1 MVLFFKKELFLIL
14 SRRWRL
20 LLLALTLLRLAVAA
34 RMPLSADEAYYWVWS
49 KALAGG
55 YLDHPP
61 MVALWIRAGTSL
73 LGDTPLGVRLLGPW
87 AALAGSL
94 LIALAAEDFWP
105 GARAGLV
112 AAAVL
117 NATLMLNAG
126 AVLMTPDTP
135 LLLFW
140 TASLAAVA
148 RLLRTGQG
156 AWWLGVC
163 LAGGLACDSKY
174 TGVLLGAA
182 ILIWIVLVPQ
192 ARVWLKRW
200 EFWAAA
206 ALACAC
212 VAPVVAWNAAHGWA
226 SFAKQGGRA
235 GDWDPA
241 RALRFL
247 GELVGGQ
254 VGLVTPGVF
263 ALCCVGVWHACRRA
277 LAREPV
283 WTLLACVTVLPSA
296 VFAEHALGGRVQ
308 ANWPSVILPGAVL
321 AAAGAG
327 LRFWRS
333 ACALGAAMT
342 AAIFIQATLAP
353 LALPRAWDFT
363 LIRLAGWSDL
373 AGETYVAAGDI
384 HADYVVA
391 DEYGL
396 ASELAFRLHQ
406 PVVGLEPRWAYFGLS
421 PAAIAGRTGLLVRS
435 FRDAGEPDRHLW
447 SEAVLIGTRVRGRHG
462 VEAER
467 YGLYRV
473 KWSGRGPAPVLLPL
487 PAQPVLGKG

>member
-1 MVLFFKKELFLIL
+1 MGIASLTHPTV
-14 SRRWRL
+14 WRV
-20 LLLALTLLRLAVAA
+20 LLLALTLVRLAVAA

-49 KALAGG
+49 KALSCG

-61 MVALWIRAGTSL
+61 MVAFWIRAGTSL
-73 LGDTPLGVRLLGPW
+73 LGNTPLGVRLLGPL

-94 LIALAAEDFWP
+94 LIARAAEDFWP
-105 GARAGLV
+105 GRRAGIV
-112 AAAVL
+112 AAALL

-140 TASLAAVA
+140 TAALAALA
-148 RLLRTGQG
+148 RLVRTGHG
-156 AWWLGVC
+156 AWWFAVG

-182 ILIWIVLVPQ
+182 ILLWLLAVPQ
-192 ARVWLKRW
+192 ARVWPKRW
-200 EFWAAA
+200 EFWAAG

-212 VAPVVAWNAAHGWA
+212 VAPVIAWNAAHGWA
-226 SFAKQGGRA
+226 SFAKQGGRT

-241 RALRFL
+241 RALQFL
-247 GELVGGQ
+247 VELVAGQ

-263 ALCCVGVWHACRRA
+263 ALCGLGVWHACRRV
-277 LAREPV
+277 RVRSPE
-283 WTLLACVTVLPSA
+283 WTLLACVTMLPAA

-308 ANWPSVILPGAVL
+308 ANWPSVIVPGAVL

-327 LRFWRS
+327 GRFWRS
-333 ACALGAAMT
+333 ACAVGAIMT
-342 AAIFIQATLAP
+342 AAVFIQATLAP
-353 LALPRAWDFT
+353 LALPRAVDFT

-373 AGETYVAAGDI
+373 AGEVYAAAVAAQ
-384 HADYVVA
+384 ADYVVA

-396 ASELAFRLHQ
+396 ACELAFRLHQ
-406 PVVGLEPRWAYFGLS
+406 PVVGLEPRWRFFDLP

-435 FRDAGEPDRHLW
+435 FRDAGPPDPRTWPTAIPL
-447 SEAVLIGTRVRGRHG
+447 GTLVRGRHG
-462 VEAER
+462 IEAER

-473 KWSGRGPAPVLLPL
+473 TWSGRGPAPVLLPR